1 MAPKKH
7 ALLAASAAARWLN
20 CTAAP
25 HFEEQFPDS
34 VSEYAAEGTLA
45 HEIAECKLR
54 KKYFSQAAP
63 RSNTARLNRLK
74 KQELY
79 SAEIDSA
86 TDTYL
91 DVVADQVMS
100 YDSPPSVAV
109 EVRVDLSSYVPES
122 FGTCDCCIIGG
133 GVLSILD
140 YKHGKGVPVSAEA
153 NPQIMLYSLGA
164 LDRYQ
169 LVYGDTIHT
178 VRMTIVQPRLGS
190 ISTYTLTVEELR
202 AWGDSIRPIAQEAFT
217 GPGTF
222 HPGDWCR
229 FCRGKAQC
237 RARADQYTALE
248 DFKDIQPAT
257 LSDAE
262 IGELLERGK
271 ALAQWYKDLETYASE
286 ALLQGKPIP
295 GWKMVAGRSV
305 RAWSDQD
312 AAFEAAKA
320 AGYDEALL
328 YERTPLSLSAV
339 EKLMGKTAFA
349 ETLGGY
355 VIKPPGKP
363 TLAPESDKRPAYTP
377 AATDFEGV
385 G

>member
-1 MAPKKH
+1 M
-7 ALLAASAAARWLN
+7 
-20 CTAAP
+20 
-25 HFEEQFPDS
+25 
-34 VSEYAAEGTLA
+34 SEYAAEGTLA
-45 HEIAECKLR
+45 HALAECKLQKR
-54 KKYFSQAAP
+54 YLGTNP
-63 RSNTARLNRLK
+63 RSVAAKLSKLRKDERYNKEMET
-74 KQELY
+74 
-79 SAEIDSA
+79 A

-91 DVVADQVMS
+91 DVVADQVME
-100 YDSPPSVAV
+100 YDSQPSVAV

-153 NPQIMLYSLGA
+153 NPQIMLYALGA

-169 LVYGDTIHT
+169 LVYGDTIRT

-190 ISTYTLTVEELR
+190 TSTYTLTVEQLK

-217 GPGTF
+217 GPGSF
-222 HPGDWCR
+222 NPGDWCR

-237 RARADQYTALE
+237 RARADRYTALE

-271 ALAQWYKDLETYASE
+271 ALTQWYKDLEAYASE

-305 RAWSDQD
+305 RTWSDQD

-328 YERTPLSLSAV
+328 YERTPLTLSAV
-339 EKLMGKTAFA
+339 EKLMGKAAFA
-349 ETLGGY
+349 ETLGSY

-363 TLAPESDKRPAYTP
+363 TLAPESDKRPAYT
-377 AATDFEGV
+377 AAAADFEGV
-385 G
+385 D

>member
-7 ALLAASAAARWLN
+7 ALLAASVAARWLN

-54 KKYFSQAAP
+54 KKYFSHGAP

-109 EVRVDLSSYVPES
+109 EVRVDLSNYVPES

-153 NPQIMLYSLGA
+153 NPQIMLYALGA

-178 VRMTIVQPRLGS
+178 VRMTIVQPRLF
-190 ISTYTLTVEELR
+190 LF
-202 AWGDSIRPIAQEAFT
+202 PT
-217 GPGTF
+217 GHRLPQHSGYS
-222 HPGDWCR
+222 G
-229 FCRGKAQC
+229 
-237 RARADQYTALE
+237 
-248 DFKDIQPAT
+248 
-257 LSDAE
+257 
-262 IGELLERGK
+262 
-271 ALAQWYKDLETYASE
+271 
-286 ALLQGKPIP
+286 
-295 GWKMVAGRSV
+295 
-305 RAWSDQD
+305 
-312 AAFEAAKA
+312 A
-320 AGYDEALL
+320 AG
-328 YERTPLSLSAV
+328 
-339 EKLMGKTAFA
+339 K
-349 ETLGGY
+349 
-355 VIKPPGKP
+355 
-363 TLAPESDKRPAYTP
+363 
-377 AATDFEGV
+377 
-385 G
+385 

>member
-1 MAPKKH
+1 MAPRKH

-25 HFEEQFPDS
+25 HFEAQFPDS
-34 VSEYAAEGTLA
+34 VSEYAVEGTLA
-45 HEIAECKLR
+45 HALAECKLR
-54 KKYFSQAAP
+54 KRYLDTNP
-63 RSNTARLNRLK
+63 RSVASKLSKLRKDERYNEEMET
-74 KQELY
+74 
-79 SAEIDSA
+79 A
-86 TDTYL
+86 TDAYL
-91 DVVADQVMS
+91 DVVADQIME
-100 YDSPPSVAV
+100 YDSQPGVAV

-153 NPQIMLYSLGA
+153 NPQIMLYALGA
-164 LDRYQ
+164 LDRYR

-190 ISTYTLTVEELR
+190 TSTYTLTVEQLR
-202 AWGDSIRPIAQEAFT
+202 AWGNSIRPAAQEAFA

-222 HPGDWCR
+222 RPGDWCR

-237 RARADQYTALE
+237 RARADRYTALE

-271 ALAQWYKDLETYASE
+271 ALTQWYKDLEAYASE

-295 GWKMVAGRSV
+295 GWKIVAGRSV
-305 RAWSDQD
+305 RTWSDQD

-328 YERTPLSLSAV
+328 YERTPLTLSAV

-349 ETLGGY
+349 ETLGSY

-377 AATDFEGV
+377 AAADFEGV
-385 G
+385 S

>member
-1 MAPKKH
+1 MAPRKH

-25 HFEEQFPDS
+25 HFESQFPDS

-45 HEIAECKLR
+45 HALAECKLR
-54 KKYFSQAAP
+54 KRYLGTNP
-63 RSNTARLNRLK
+63 RSVAAKLSKLRKDERYNEEMET
-74 KQELY
+74 
-79 SAEIDSA
+79 A

-91 DVVADQVMS
+91 DVVADQVME
-100 YDSPPSVAV
+100 YDSQPSVAV

-153 NPQIMLYSLGA
+153 NPQIMLYALGA

-190 ISTYTLTVEELR
+190 TSTYTLTVEELR

-217 GPGTF
+217 GPGSF
-222 HPGDWCR
+222 NPGDWCR

-271 ALAQWYKDLETYASE
+271 ALTQWYKDLEAYASE

-305 RAWSDQD
+305 RTWSDQD

-328 YERTPLSLSAV
+328 YERTPLTLSAV
-339 EKLMGKTAFA
+339 EKLMGKAAFA

>member
-1 MAPKKH
+1 MAPKNH

-25 HFEEQFPDS
+25 HYEAQFPDS
-34 VSEYAAEGTLA
+34 TSEYAAEGTLA

-54 KKYFSQAAP
+54 KRYFPHVAP
-63 RSNTARLNRLK
+63 RSTTARLNRLK
-74 KQELY
+74 KHDLH

-86 TDTYL
+86 TDAYL
-91 DVVADQVMS
+91 DVVADQVMA

-109 EVRVDLSSYVPES
+109 EVRVDLSRYVPDS

-133 GVLSILD
+133 GMLSILD

-153 NPQIMLYSLGA
+153 NPQIMLYALGA

-190 ISTYTLTVEELR
+190 TSTYTLTVEQLR
-202 AWGDSIRPIAQEAFT
+202 AWGDSIRPIAREAFD
-217 GPGTF
+217 GPGAF

-229 FCRGKAQC
+229 FCRGRSQC
-237 RARADQYTALE
+237 RARADKYTALE

-257 LSDAE
+257 LSDTE
-262 IGELLERGK
+262 IGDLLERGK
-271 ALAQWYKDLETYASE
+271 ALTQWYKDLEAYASE

-295 GWKMVAGRSV
+295 GWKMVEGRSV

-339 EKLMGKTAFA
+339 EKLMGKATFA
-349 ETLGGY
+349 ETLGSY

-363 TLAPESDKRPAYTP
+363 TLAPESDRRPAYTP

-385 G
+385 D

>member
-1 MAPKKH
+1 MAPRKH

-25 HFEEQFPDS
+25 HFEAQFPDS

-45 HEIAECKLR
+45 HALAECKLR
-54 KKYFSQAAP
+54 KRYLDANPKSVAAKLSKL
-63 RSNTARLNRLK
+63 RKDERYNEEMET
-74 KQELY
+74 
-79 SAEIDSA
+79 A
-86 TDTYL
+86 TDAYL
-91 DVVADQVMS
+91 DVVADQIME
-100 YDSPPSVAV
+100 YDSQPSVAV

-122 FGTCDCCIIGG
+122 FGTCDCCIIGS

-153 NPQIMLYSLGA
+153 NPQIMLYALGA

-190 ISTYTLTVEELR
+190 TSTYTLTVEQLR
-202 AWGDSIRPIAQEAFT
+202 AWGESIRPTAQEAFV
-217 GPGTF
+217 GPGSF
-222 HPGDWCR
+222 NPGDWCR

-237 RARADQYTALE
+237 RARADRYTALE
-248 DFKDIQPAT
+248 DFKDIQPSA
-257 LSDAE
+257 LFDAE

-271 ALAQWYKDLETYASE
+271 ALTQWYKDLEAYASE

-295 GWKMVAGRSV
+295 GWKIVAGRSV
-305 RAWSDQD
+305 RTWSDQD

-328 YERTPLSLSAV
+328 YERTPLTLSAV
-339 EKLMGKTAFA
+339 EKLMGKAAFA
-349 ETLGGY
+349 DTLGSY

-377 AATDFEGV
+377 AAADFEGV
-385 G
+385 S

>member
-25 HFEEQFPDS
+25 HFEAQFPDS
-34 VSEYAAEGTLA
+34 VSEYAVEGTLA
-45 HEIAECKLR
+45 HALAECKLR
-54 KKYFSQAAP
+54 KRYLDTNP
-63 RSNTARLNRLK
+63 RSVAAKLSKLRKDERYNEEMET
-74 KQELY
+74 
-79 SAEIDSA
+79 A
-86 TDTYL
+86 TDAYL
-91 DVVADQVMS
+91 DVVADQVMG
-100 YDSPPSVAV
+100 YDSQPSVAV

-153 NPQIMLYSLGA
+153 NPQIMLYALGA
-164 LDRYQ
+164 LDRYR

-190 ISTYTLTVEELR
+190 TSTYTLTVEQLR
-202 AWGDSIRPIAQEAFT
+202 AWGDGIRPIAQEAFT
-217 GPGTF
+217 GPGSF
-222 HPGDWCR
+222 NPGDWCR

-248 DFKDIQPAT
+248 DFKDVQPAT

-271 ALAQWYKDLETYASE
+271 ALTQWYKDLEAYASE

-328 YERTPLSLSAV
+328 YERTPLSLSAI
-339 EKLMGKTAFA
+339 EKLMGKTTFA
-349 ETLGGY
+349 ETLGSY

-363 TLAPESDKRPAYTP
+363 TLAPESDKRPAYAP
-377 AATDFEGV
+377 AAADFEGV
-385 G
+385 S

>member
-1 MAPKKH
+1 MAPRKH

-25 HFEEQFPDS
+25 HFEAQFPDS
-34 VSEYAAEGTLA
+34 VSEYAVEGTLA
-45 HEIAECKLR
+45 HALAECKLR
-54 KKYFSQAAP
+54 KRYLDTNP
-63 RSNTARLNRLK
+63 RSVAAKLSKLRKDERYNEEMET
-74 KQELY
+74 
-79 SAEIDSA
+79 A
-86 TDTYL
+86 TDAYL
-91 DVVADQVMS
+91 DVVADQIME
-100 YDSPPSVAV
+100 YDSQPGVAV

-153 NPQIMLYSLGA
+153 NPQIMLYALGA

-178 VRMTIVQPRLGS
+178 VQMTIVQPRLGS
-190 ISTYTLTVEELR
+190 TSTYTLTVEQLR
-202 AWGDSIRPIAQEAFT
+202 AWGNSIRPIAQEAFT
-217 GPGTF
+217 GPGSF
-222 HPGDWCR
+222 NPGDWCR

-237 RARADQYTALE
+237 RARADRYTALE

-271 ALAQWYKDLETYASE
+271 ALTQWYKDLEAYASE

-295 GWKMVAGRSV
+295 GWKIVAGRSV
-305 RAWSDQD
+305 RTWSDQD

-328 YERTPLSLSAV
+328 YERTPLTLFAV
-339 EKLMGKTAFA
+339 EKLMGKAAFA
-349 ETLGGY
+349 DTLGGY

-377 AATDFEGV
+377 AAADFEGV
-385 G
+385 S

>member
-1 MAPKKH
+1 MAPRKH

-34 VSEYAAEGTLA
+34 ASEYAAEGTLA
-45 HEIAECKLR
+45 HEVAEIKLR
-54 KKYFSQAAP
+54 KKYHPHVAP
-63 RSNTARLNRLK
+63 RNNTARLNKLK
-74 KQELY
+74 KQDLY
-79 SAEIDSA
+79 NEEIDSA

-100 YDSPPSVAV
+100 YDSPPSVAM
-109 EVRVDLSSYVPES
+109 EVRVDLSRYVPDS

-153 NPQIMLYSLGA
+153 NPQIMLYALGA

-178 VRMTIVQPRLGS
+178 VRMIIVQPRLGS
-190 ISTYTLTVEELR
+190 TSTYTLTVEELR
-202 AWGDSIRPIAQEAFT
+202 AWGESIRPIAQEAFT
-217 GPGTF
+217 GPGVF
-222 HPGDWCR
+222 RPGDWCR

-248 DFKDIQPAT
+248 DFKGLQPAT

-262 IGELLERGK
+262 IGDLLERGR
-271 ALAQWYKDLETYASE
+271 ALTQWYKDLEAYASE

-295 GWKMVAGRSV
+295 GWKIVAGRSV